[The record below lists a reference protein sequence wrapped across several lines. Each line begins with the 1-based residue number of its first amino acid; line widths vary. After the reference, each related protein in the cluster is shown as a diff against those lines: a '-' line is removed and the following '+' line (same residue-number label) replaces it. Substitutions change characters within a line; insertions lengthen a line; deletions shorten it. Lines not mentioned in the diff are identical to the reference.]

1 MCVLALM
8 KCGIS
13 VWGCSYPKRIC
24 CVIQFQLSL
33 SKAPG
38 HLQSWL
44 VGTYR
49 QCDFQFD
56 PLWIGEGLKL
66 ASDVH
71 WVSKAWMLTG
81 AALGWD
87 GGPPT
92 TQAHPSLDL
101 GHILC
106 RHHTFSAEFLNHL
119 YSHLINTFL
128 FRNTYS
134 SIIISSKIV
143 ERGPSPH
150 FIGNILITRILY
162 WKQETD
168 LGTSQL
174 IMPQTLFRFHQVL
187 HMHLCVWRGRGGE

>member
-1 MCVLALM
+1 
-8 KCGIS
+8 
-13 VWGCSYPKRIC
+13 
-24 CVIQFQLSL
+24 
-33 SKAPG
+33 
-38 HLQSWL
+38 
-44 VGTYR
+44 
-49 QCDFQFD
+49 
-56 PLWIGEGLKL
+56 
-66 ASDVH
+66 
-71 WVSKAWMLTG
+71 MLTG

-187 HMHLCVWRGRGGE
+187 HMHLCVWRGWGGGNSLCSWIMCRHCQVAKLSVTTKELPGLPLHGHTALSTPAALAIANLPATSVILSF